1 VTSAREEEKTG
12 GAEKT
17 GSGGGK
23 GNGEEPPLIEMRKV
37 SRIYRSAEVAGEGDV
52 VALRDI
58 DLSIGRGEL
67 VAIMGASGSGK
78 STLLNILGCLD
89 RPTSGSYRLEGEE
102 VASLGSADLARVR
115 NRKIGFVFQSF
126 HLLPRYSALDNVALP
141 LVYARVGRSERRRRA
156 RAELQRVDLESRIHH
171 RPNQLSG
178 GQSQRVA
185 IARALVQNPG
195 ILLADEPTGNLDS
208 KTSLEILQIFASMN
222 VERNVTVVM
231 VTHDPVV
238 AGAARRLVRLH
249 DGAIVEDTLAR
260 AGSA

>member
-1 VTSAREEEKTG
+1 MNGEGERAKN
-12 GAEKT
+12 
-17 GSGGGK
+17 GSGRGS
-23 GNGEEPPLIEMRKV
+23 GEKPLIEMRKV
-37 SRIYRSAEVAGEGDV
+37 WRVYRSAEVGSGEADV
-52 VALRDI
+52 IALKDI
-58 DLSIGRGEL
+58 DLTIGHGEL

-89 RPTSGSYRLEGEE
+89 RPTSGSYLLEGDE
-102 VASLGSADLARVR
+102 VASLGSADLARIR

-141 LVYARVGRSERRRRA
+141 LVYAKVRRSERRRRA
-156 RAELQRVDLESRIHH
+156 KVELQRVDLESRIHH

-208 KTSLEILQIFASMN
+208 KTSLEILEIFASLN
-222 VERNVTVVM
+222 RDRNVTVIM
-231 VTHDPVV
+231 VTHDPIV
-238 AGAARRLVRLH
+238 AAAARRLIRLY
-249 DGAIVEDTLAR
+249 DGAVVEDTKTP
-260 AGSA
+260 AGASA

>member
-1 VTSAREEEKTG
+1 MNGEGERAKNG
-12 GAEKT
+12 N
-17 GSGGGK
+17 GSGSGS
-23 GNGEEPPLIEMRKV
+23 GEKPLIEMRKV
-37 SRIYRSAEVAGEGDV
+37 WRVYRSAEVGSGEADV
-52 VALRDI
+52 IALKDI
-58 DLSIGRGEL
+58 DLTIGHGEL

-89 RPTSGSYRLEGEE
+89 RPTSGSYLLEGDE
-102 VASLGSADLARVR
+102 VASLGSADLARIR

-141 LVYARVGRSERRRRA
+141 LVYAKVRRSERRRRA
-156 RAELQRVDLESRIHH
+156 KVELQRVDLESRIHH

-208 KTSLEILQIFASMN
+208 KTSLEILEIFASLN
-222 VERNVTVVM
+222 RDRNVTVIM
-231 VTHDPVV
+231 VTHDPIV
-238 AGAARRLVRLH
+238 AAAARRLIRLY
-249 DGAIVEDTLAR
+249 DGAVVEDTKTP
-260 AGSA
+260 AGASA